1 MPTPRA
7 YLLLSLLLGLTA
19 CSTLPPTALPSMA
32 LPARMTAATPTT
44 DPAESVAQGAERMPA
59 PPRFDPAP
67 APARQ
72 ARPAPPPVAP
82 LATGA
87 DAQVQVNFEQLPLTT
102 VIQVVYAE
110 VLKRI
115 VQIDPKVME
124 RRDLVT
130 FRTPVGADPAD
141 VQAAMQLLLKSY
153 GIAALDVGGMI
164 RVVPDTAQSGFVP
177 EIRRG
182 SALPESPERLRPVF
196 QLVELQAVRNVEVA
210 SLLKTLFGNRVTVS
224 EDAGRNAI
232 VLSGTSEN
240 VRAALEALR
249 VLDQPVMR
257 GRASLRVAPTYWS
270 VPELAQT
277 LTQVLSAEGYSMPPA
292 NQPPAQ
298 SGGVRYPIVLLPVPA
313 MNALLVFAIND
324 EVLNHV
330 QDWVAKLDQPTRQG
344 VGRNLFTYT
353 ARNTSAESLAKVVNE
368 LLSGASAGGSAPSPA
383 GAAVAGATGSAA
395 QARPTVGNRV
405 VVDSNSNTLII
416 NTSPENF
423 SQLLSMLGALDQ
435 PSKAALIEVTVA
447 EVRLTD
453 QYQLGIEWLLREAGA
468 DGASTTASTLGGLGL
483 GTGGLTVTRLRSLG
497 DTRLVLNALAGSNR
511 ATILSSP
518 RVMARNGETAKIQVG
533 QEVPVITSQ
542 QTGVVGGTGTG
553 SNGVLQTVQY
563 RNTGVILTVKPSI
576 FSGDRIDLDVTQEV
590 SAAQSTVTGV
600 TVSPTIAT
608 RMVETKLTLQHGSTV
623 MLGGLISDDRTQ
635 GNTGIP
641 LLKDIPVLGQLFR
654 TNTRDGARTELIILI
669 TPYVISNGNEAAEV
683 TDAFKALL
691 PMLGEQLR
699 PVSPVPAA
707 GAPPGR

>member
-277 LTQVLSAEGYSMPPA
+277 LSQVLTAEGYSMPPA
-292 NQPPAQ
+292 NQLPQ

-353 ARNTSAESLAKVVNE
+353 ARSTSAESLAKVVNE